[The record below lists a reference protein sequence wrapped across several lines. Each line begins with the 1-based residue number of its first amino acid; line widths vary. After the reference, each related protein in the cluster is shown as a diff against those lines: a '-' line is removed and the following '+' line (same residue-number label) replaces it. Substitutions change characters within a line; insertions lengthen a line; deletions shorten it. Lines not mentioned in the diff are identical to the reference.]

1 MKECNFCGYKNNDD
15 DIICADCGH
24 YIDTGD
30 AVPEEKNNKKRNAI
44 IIAAVVIILAVAVGV
59 AVFAAASSKNTED
72 ETTLQDAS
80 TSSAITTDAPTE
92 AATDEA
98 STESTTASS
107 STTAYSVVNTTV
119 DIGEIQKYEDF
130 IKEYNNSSDEED
142 EELTPEEIEQIKK
155 ERIYIQ
161 AMLDEITDQRDM
173 LTAIDPVK
181 NSDKIAELNQ
191 DIGKLQMMLDF
202 YDAILEQL

>member
-1 MKECNFCGYKNNDD
+1 MLLFGLHE
-15 DIICADCGH
+15 
-24 YIDTGD
+24 
-30 AVPEEKNNKKRNAI
+30 
-44 IIAAVVIILAVAVGV
+44 VVRD
-59 AVFAAASSKNTED
+59 SSFQN
-72 ETTLQDAS
+72 
-80 TSSAITTDAPTE
+80 I
-92 AATDEA
+92 
-98 STESTTASS
+98 
-107 STTAYSVVNTTV
+107 
-119 DIGEIQKYEDF
+119 

>member
-1 MKECNFCGYKNNDD
+1 M
-15 DIICADCGH
+15 
-24 YIDTGD
+24 
-30 AVPEEKNNKKRNAI
+30 
-44 IIAAVVIILAVAVGV
+44 
-59 AVFAAASSKNTED
+59 
-72 ETTLQDAS
+72 
-80 TSSAITTDAPTE
+80 
-92 AATDEA
+92 
-98 STESTTASS
+98 
-107 STTAYSVVNTTV
+107 NTTV

-161 AMLDEITDQRDM
+161 AMLGEITDQRDM

>member
-1 MKECNFCGYKNNDD
+1 M
-15 DIICADCGH
+15 
-24 YIDTGD
+24 
-30 AVPEEKNNKKRNAI
+30 
-44 IIAAVVIILAVAVGV
+44 
-59 AVFAAASSKNTED
+59 
-72 ETTLQDAS
+72 
-80 TSSAITTDAPTE
+80 
-92 AATDEA
+92 
-98 STESTTASS
+98 
-107 STTAYSVVNTTV
+107 NTTV

>member
-1 MKECNFCGYKNNDD
+1 MMLLFGLHE
-15 DIICADCGH
+15 
-24 YIDTGD
+24 
-30 AVPEEKNNKKRNAI
+30 
-44 IIAAVVIILAVAVGV
+44 VVRD
-59 AVFAAASSKNTED
+59 SSFQN
-72 ETTLQDAS
+72 
-80 TSSAITTDAPTE
+80 I
-92 AATDEA
+92 
-98 STESTTASS
+98 
-107 STTAYSVVNTTV
+107 
-119 DIGEIQKYEDF
+119 